1 MPTENANV
9 VIKVIEDGLLNAY
22 KLPLYQVEPFEVW
35 GKLSRAAKSLVSH
48 SIDTYGIHEGIIDD
62 LAQHYIDG
70 AQKHLAMIGMTGGV
84 GGPVGI
90 ATMVLD
96 IEEYVRVLYRLAQ
109 ELGYLYGVLPSP
121 LVPKEE
127 IATLSSEDYMYTIR
141 EDILKIIALGSGVGG
156 ISLAIREVAK
166 QIAQKEAKEIL
177 RKKISD
183 KVITQLAKQI
193 AKILG
198 VKLTKKTISKTIL
211 RIVPIVGGIVS
222 AGINYYAI
230 GELGRSMQN
239 AIKRERERYRQILKE
254 TGHLY

>member
-121 LVPKEE
+121 LIPKEE

-239 AIKRERERYRQILKE
+239 AIKREREKYRQILKE